1 MLIRDQDYSGGRKR
15 NGTNLV
21 ASHHG
26 QVPLPGVPKPPAPVT
41 GTRTSSVYRPPQP
54 PVQESASPKEDFPK
68 RNVNAEQNVAPKGK
82 GKGRGSST
90 TEGSAAPAKGT
101 PRGSIGRAMSFLP
114 EDRAP
119 RRGNIPK
126 DLLGPPLHTPP
137 SVPAAHPKA
146 TKLPTTTANE
156 TSSHIT
162 TSTSGTSSTT
172 NGWSITAA
180 KTTTNDGNGAESS
193 TQFSQRHS
201 STHQTSGLQ
210 PDAEAAASCQSLQSV
225 ATFRKKKGQR

>member
-126 DLLGPPLHTPP
+126 DLLGPPR
-137 SVPAAHPKA
+137 
-146 TKLPTTTANE
+146 
-156 TSSHIT
+156 
-162 TSTSGTSSTT
+162 
-172 NGWSITAA
+172 
-180 KTTTNDGNGAESS
+180 
-193 TQFSQRHS
+193 QFQQLNRKFQS
-201 STHQTSGLQ
+201 HQTIRRH
-210 PDAEAAASCQSLQSV
+210 CQ
-225 ATFRKKKGQR
+225 